1 MRWALG
7 AAVAVIA
14 IATAIGIALVR
25 APSGAG
31 GSSILVAF
39 VNGPKIDCLE
49 THLVRADR
57 VTLKPIESP
66 AVRAKGAFE
75 QPVYSPDRKSVALGG
90 NDGTVIVVDATHLR
104 LTATVRVGPPGD
116 DVRVIAWPERDR
128 LVAISYT
135 ARVLRPYVTRV
146 VAVDPTRGDVLASTA
161 FPAADADHAGATQ
174 DGRVPLLIISR
185 RGLAP
190 TRLVVVEP
198 QGRMRTRTMTLGRVR
213 AGTARQA
220 PHTRSVGFAVD
231 AQGERAFVVS
241 PNGDVATVQLTTLD
255 VRYRHVEG
263 LESRTSSRLKYRF
276 QYRRRSASWLGAGR
290 LGVSGSDSS
299 LENLFGPGYI
309 GNTKAPPEEFFS
321 FGLRILDTR
330 RWKVQMVD
338 RRPSS
343 FEWMR
348 GRLIAYGRSPDPR
361 TEKQPAQAVV
371 AFDRSG
377 HRAYTI
383 RGDRNTYWQ
392 PFDGRLFLFSPRSR
406 GFEVWDARDGRV
418 LGHVAGERLQSLGP
432 C

>member
-1 MRWALG
+1 
-7 AAVAVIA
+7 
-14 IATAIGIALVR
+14 
-25 APSGAG
+25 
-31 GSSILVAF
+31 
-39 VNGPKIDCLE
+39 
-49 THLVRADR
+49 VRADR
-57 VTLKPIESP
+57 VTLKPIEGP

-104 LTATVRVGPPGD
+104 LTETVRVGPPGD
-116 DVRVIAWPERDR
+116 DVRVIAWPEHDR

-135 ARVLRPYVTRV
+135 ARVPRPYVTRV
-146 VAVDPTRGDVLASTA
+146 VAVDPIRGDVLVSTA
-161 FPAADADHAGATQ
+161 FPAADAQHAGATQ

-190 TRLVVVEP
+190 IRLVVVEP
-198 QGRMRTRTMTLGRVR
+198 QGTMRTMTLGRVR
-213 AGTARQA
+213 AGTARKA

-241 PNGDVATVQLTTLD
+241 PNGDVATVQLAALD

-263 LESRTSSRLKYRF
+263 LESRASSRLKYRF

-290 LGVSGSDSS
+290 LGVSGGDSS
-299 LENLFGPGYI
+299 LENLFPVDI
-309 GNTKAPPEEFFS
+309 RNTKAPPEEFVS

-330 RWKVQMVD
+330 RWKVQTLD

-361 TEKQPAQAVV
+361 TEKQPAEAVV

-377 HRAYTI
+377 RRAYTI

-406 GFEVWDARDGRV
+406 GFEVRDARDGRV
-418 LGHVAGERLQSLGP
+418 LGHVAGESLQSLGP

>member
-7 AAVAVIA
+7 ATVAVVAIAVAIA
-14 IATAIGIALVR
+14 IALVR

-31 GSSILVAF
+31 GSSILVAL

-66 AVRAKGAFE
+66 AVKAKGAFE

-116 DVRVIAWPERDR
+116 DVRVIAWPARDR

-146 VAVDPTRGDVLASTA
+146 VAVDPMRGDVLISTA
-161 FPAADADHAGATQ
+161 FPAADAQNAGATQ

-190 TRLVVVEP
+190 ARLVVVEP
-198 QGRMRTRTMTLGRVR
+198 QGRMRTMTLARLR

-220 PHTRSVGFAVD
+220 PHMRSAGFAVD

-241 PNGDVATVQLTTLD
+241 ANGDVATVQLATLD

-263 LESRTSSRLKYRF
+263 LESRASSRLKYRF

-290 LGVSGSDSS
+290 LGVSGSDGS
-299 LENLFGPGYI
+299 LENPVGPVDI
-309 GNTKAPPEEFFS
+309 RNTKAPPEEFVS

-330 RWKVQMVD
+330 RWKVQMLD

-361 TEKQPAQAVV
+361 AEKQPAQAVV

-377 HRAYTI
+377 RRAYTVH
-383 RGDRNTYWQ
+383 GDRNTYWQ
-392 PFDGRLFLFSPRSR
+392 PFDGRLFLWSPRSR
-406 GFEVWDARDGRV
+406 GFEVRDARDGHV
-418 LGHVAGERLQSLGP
+418 LGHVAGKSLQSLGP